1 MELAV
6 NSFLLL
12 INHFESMTSIAIHV
26 LVAIRNATITEQ
38 ETHLMGGLRT
48 QGDEIPEH
56 VGVLDSKK
64 VAQFLVSYSSALVI
78 DWY

>member
-6 NSFLLL
+6 NSFLLV

-64 VAQFLVSYSSALVI
+64 VA
-78 DWY
+78 